1 MNIDTKLRLDT
12 DYGPNHHNVIYGADV
27 TFDKSS
33 TKEKQSRTP
42 KMNSEME
49 DVKAGGL
56 VYTPGSV
63 SPKNQHGFEKPQ
75 FYSPGAGSD
84 SKDKKKLFKYP

>member
-1 MNIDTKLRLDT
+1 
-12 DYGPNHHNVIYGADV
+12 
-27 TFDKSS
+27 
-33 TKEKQSRTP
+33 
-42 KMNSEME
+42 MNSEME